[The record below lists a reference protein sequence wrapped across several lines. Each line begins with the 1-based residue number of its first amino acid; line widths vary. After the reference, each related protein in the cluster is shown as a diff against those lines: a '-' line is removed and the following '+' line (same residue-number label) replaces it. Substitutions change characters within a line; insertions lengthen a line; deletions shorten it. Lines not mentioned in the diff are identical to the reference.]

1 MHCTQL
7 LRSISLLLL
16 VGTAG
21 CVPPTEPDPGPPN
34 LLFVI
39 TDDQRFD
46 MMGNMNPDL
55 HTPTMDWLV
64 AHGVRFEEAFVT
76 TPICAASRASLLA
89 GVVERTHRYTFITPP
104 LAPSFTNNSY
114 PALLKQAGYQTAHIG
129 KFGVNVTD
137 GAIDSMFTVFES
149 LHRNP
154 YFKEQPDGSLRHLT
168 DITADRAIAFL
179 EDAVLPAADTAD
191 VAPFALTLSF
201 NAPHAEDSDER
212 QYIWPAAM
220 DTLYQNLS
228 VPEPPLAAPAF
239 HESLPGFLRNPD
251 INMNR
256 YRWFWRFDTPEKAIN
271 MTKGYY
277 RMISG
282 VDAALERVM
291 RTLDTLG
298 MADNTVVVLMGDN
311 GYFLGERGYAGKWL
325 ALEPSIRVPLLL
337 YDPRHPE
344 YAGRKPTAMALNVD
358 IAPTLLDLAGVTI
371 PDAMQGRSLLP
382 VANEA
387 VDDTWRTDFFIEHLM
402 DHKQIV
408 KHEGVRDA
416 TFKYTRYFELEPM
429 YEELYYFASD
439 SLETENLVDD
449 PEYADVLAAMRA
461 RTDELRDAYGGV
473 YTPHED
479 IPSWCAPPVHSR
491 RTGN

>member
-1 MHCTQL
+1 MKNLHYLYGVC
-7 LRSISLLLL
+7 LL
-16 VGTAG
+16 VLAG
-21 CVPPTEPDPGPPN
+21 MHGCAPAAPIEVSTPN

-46 MMGNMNPDL
+46 MMGNMNPVL
-55 HTPTMDWLV
+55 HTPAMDWL
-64 AHGVRFEEAFVT
+64 AENGVRFEQAFVT

-104 LAPSFTNNSY
+104 LAPEFIHNSY
-114 PALLKQAGYQTAHIG
+114 PALLKRAGYQTAHIG
-129 KFGVNVTD
+129 KFGVNLAE
-137 GAIDSMFTVFES
+137 GAADTMFTVFEP

-154 YFKEQPDGSLRHLT
+154 YFKEQPDGSVRHLT

-179 EDAVLPAADTAD
+179 DSAATG
-191 VAPFALTLSF
+191 PFALTLSF

-220 DTLYQNLS
+220 DTMYEDL
-228 VPEPPLAAPAF
+228 VIAPPPLAAPAF
-239 HESLPGFLRNPD
+239 HNALPQFLRDPE

-256 YRWFWRFDTPEKAIN
+256 YRWFWRFDTPEKASE

-282 VDAALERVM
+282 VDAALARVM
-291 RTLDTLG
+291 DKLETLG
-298 MADNTVVVLMGDN
+298 VAENTVIVLMGDN

-344 YAGRKPTAMALNVD
+344 YAGQRPAAMALNID
-358 IAPTLLDLAGVTI
+358 IAPTLLDMAGVDVPAT
-371 PDAMQGRSLLP
+371 MQGQSLLP
-382 VANEA
+382 VVANE
-387 VDDTWRTDFFIEHLM
+387 DDAPWRTDFFIEHLM

-408 KHEGVRDA
+408 KHEGVRGSE
-416 TFKYTRYFELEPM
+416 FKYTRYFELDPV
-429 YEELYYFASD
+429 YEELYNFTTD
-439 SLETENLVDD
+439 SLEQHNLVDNPD
-449 PEYADVLAAMRA
+449 YAEVLAAMRT
-461 RTDELRDAYGGV
+461 RTDELRDSYGGV
-473 YTPHED
+473 FQPHEMQ
-479 IPSWCAPPVHSR
+479 P
-491 RTGN
+491 